1 MFRFVE
7 PNEDDA
13 RIRLRRMRVTGANT
27 PSVNEVTLYQ
37 DDGTIE
43 SCPTYGTNGTSPCD
57 DVFQIPV
64 INTQLF
70 RYVKISVP
78 DYLNFCEV
86 LVYAGNL
93 VNGNAVLILCDT
105 IRLIIK
111 RSWFFILLSVYFTFM
126 RCDGL
131 DVSISILHFIM

>member
-1 MFRFVE
+1 M
-7 PNEDDA
+7 
-13 RIRLRRMRVTGANT
+13 RITGANT
-27 PSVNEVTLYQ
+27 PLVNGVTLYQ

-57 DVFQIPV
+57 DVLLLPV
-64 INTQLF
+64 TNTQLF

-93 VNGNAVLILCDT
+93 VNGNVVLILCVN

-111 RSWFFILLSVYFTFM
+111 RSWCFILLSVYFKFM

-131 DVSISILHFIM
+131 HVSVSILNFFM